1 MALASSLTTIT
12 ITGNYVDYEGSAI
25 QGQVRFTLGDV
36 LRNGTDDQMVAPSS
50 IVVPLSAG
58 AFSVTIP
65 ATNDPDIVPNPFT
78 YTVEES
84 FPGGRTYTISVPY
97 NTVGSLDLADLSPTP
112 TLSENY
118 VQAID
123 ETSFAN
129 LEDDIDALD
138 VEINQTTDKILASGK
153 YWYIGSSYATYTALD
168 TAFATYT
175 ALTAGTYSLDGAD
188 ISAFVTLAEASE
200 ASASA
205 SATTATNNSTGTI
218 SPLLLIGG

>member
-1 MALASSLTTIT
+1 MALAPSLSTVV
-12 ITGNYVDYEGSAI
+12 ITGNYVDYEGSPI

-50 IVVPLSAG
+50 VVVALSSG
-58 AFSVTIP
+58 AFSVTLP

-97 NTVGSLDLADLSPTP
+97 DTVGSLDLADLSPNPTITTP
-112 TLSENY
+112 YTS
-118 VQAID
+118 AID
-123 ETSFAN
+123 QTSWGALETN
-129 LEDDIDALD
+129 IDALD
-138 VEINQTTDKILASGK
+138 VVIDQDIDKILASGK
-153 YWYIGSSYATYTALD
+153 YWYIPSTYASYTALD

-175 ALTAGTYSLDGAD
+175 ALASATYQLDGDDIAD
-188 ISAFVTLAEASE
+188 FVTSAEAYESQ
-200 ASASA
+200 AQA
-205 SATTATNNSTGTI
+205 SATTATATATDTI